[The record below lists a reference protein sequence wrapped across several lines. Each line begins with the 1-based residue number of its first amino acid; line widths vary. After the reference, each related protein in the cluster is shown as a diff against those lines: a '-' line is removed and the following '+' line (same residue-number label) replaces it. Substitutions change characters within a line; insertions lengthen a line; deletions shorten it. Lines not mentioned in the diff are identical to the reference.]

1 MSVNST
7 EPQKPAKT
15 IKNRVRVS
23 PLRLLGIFSV
33 MLTCFMILMISP
45 FISVNLPDLSNF
57 SKVYSYVPQVP
68 AVLMISTLLGSACS
82 ALTVS
87 AYIIPGLVF
96 FPFFVLGGG
105 PDYVL
110 NFGFGYILS
119 FIPVSLITGKFS
131 ESAPPLW
138 KLMLCISA
146 GVLMIHFLGL
156 LYTIFVG
163 MIMREPSGFIKDWLF
178 YESFLKIPYDIVF
191 SLACAL
197 FTGLIRKYLWVL
209 TVK

>member
-7 EPQKPAKT
+7 EPQKPVKT
-15 IKNRVRVS
+15 SKPRVRVS

-33 MLTCFMILMISP
+33 MLTCFMFLMISS

-57 SKVYSYVPQVP
+57 DRVYSYVPQIP
-68 AVLMISTLLGSACS
+68 AVLMIATLLGSACS
-82 ALTVS
+82 TLTVF
-87 AYIIPGLVF
+87 AYIISGLSV
-96 FPFFVLGGG
+96 FVLGGG

-110 NFGFGYILS
+110 NFSFGYILA
-119 FIPVSLITGKFS
+119 FIPVSAIMGKFS

-138 KLMLCISA
+138 KLIVCIPA
-146 GVLMIHFLGL
+146 GVLLIHFFGL
-156 LYTIFVG
+156 LYTILLGVAFH
-163 MIMREPSGFIKDWLF
+163 EPSGFIRDWLF

-191 SLACAL
+191 SLAFGL
-197 FTGLIRKYLWVL
+197 LTGLIRKYLWVL